1 MTLRELKYVILG
13 DDKLSDKMQ
22 RISGASDKAK
32 KSLGDHSDKLGGLRR
47 KYTEAASAVPA
58 LGGAM
63 DGVSTAMAGVL
74 NPITLAAAAAVGL
87 GLAFRKGI
95 QEASMFELE
104 FRKLENINL
113 DKTSGQID
121 ELRSKILGMSM
132 AGGFDPS
139 KISQGYFDIQSL
151 TGKSGYGTEYTVSNQ
166 AKFARASGADANKY
180 IAGTGVAMK
189 NYGFGSGELEA
200 YNKSNMGL
208 VATAKITYDQLAEVS
223 SMYAGPAAAANQ
235 SFNSANKLMAM
246 FTAKTK
252 SAEEAA
258 TLTKSAFTDLF
269 KKSTIDS
276 FKSIGIDMYDVA
288 GNAKQIDQILLELN
302 KKFADRTSARS
313 MDELRNKFQGS
324 EGINALLSAAKDQ
337 SGALLQSFNDFDKAG
352 GGLQKMLE
360 SSKKD
365 INNLN
370 DEVNGKLKTAWVSL
384 GEAVLPAWVEIKG
397 IVSSTLSGIAEIMKS
412 GYWSSSRSANNAVE
426 ARAEKTKNLEDIY
439 KKEMGVVGM
448 AKQLTPQQF
457 MDSQKYY
464 QNEYL
469 KSSRFV
475 SQNRGDY
482 IDLEASKNKMG
493 VFKELSTALQTA
505 YMAPAAK
512 TGQPDP
518 NALGGNGDNNIKSGM
533 AGISGG
539 GVRNVT
545 VTFKNLVEN
554 FSVNTTNLTDASGK
568 VKADMEA
575 AIIKAIS
582 GAEQMIGAN

>member
-32 KSLGDHSDKLGGLRR
+32 KALGEHSDKLGGLRR
-47 KYTEAASAVPA
+47 KYTEAAQAVPA

-63 DGVSTAMAGVL
+63 EGVSSAMAGVL

-113 DKTSGQID
+113 DKTTGQID
-121 ELRSKILGMSM
+121 ELRTKILGMSM
-132 AGGFDPS
+132 QGGFDPG

-189 NYGFGSGELEA
+189 NYGFGAGEIEA

-276 FKSIGIDMYDVA
+276 FKSIGIDMYDMS

-365 INNLN
+365 INILN

-384 GEAVLPAWVEIKG
+384 GEAVLPAWIQIKEL
-397 IVSSTLSGIAEIMKS
+397 VSASISGIAEIMKS
-412 GYWSSSRSANNAVE
+412 GYWGSSRSANAAVE
-426 ARAEKTKNLEDIY
+426 ARANNAKSLEEKY
-439 KKEMGVVGM
+439 KAEMGVVGM

-464 QNEYL
+464 QQEYMNASSIVS
-469 KSSRFV
+469 KS
-475 SQNRGDY
+475 QGDY
-482 IDLEASKNKMG
+482 VDIEAAKNKMN
-493 VFKELSTALQTA
+493 VFRELSTSLQTA

-518 NALGGNGDNNIKSGM
+518 NATGGNGDSNIKSGL
-533 AGISGG
+533 AGVSGG
-539 GVRNVT
+539 GTRNVT

-554 FSVNTTNLTDASGK
+554 FTVQTTNITDGSGK
-568 VKADMEA
+568 
-575 AIIKAIS
+575 IKTDIEEMLVS
-582 GAEQMIGAN
+582 CHI